1 MLEKNYRIMIS
12 SVRIIPETLLSVING
27 STRSSILIKKRK
39 TMMDYHDSIV
49 FFYNKKL
56 KLIIE
61 AGTTV
66 HVGK

>member
-1 MLEKNYRIMIS
+1 MMIS
-12 SVRIIPETLLSVING
+12 SVRIIPETLLSMING
-27 STRSSILIKKRK
+27 STRSSKLIKKRK

-49 FFYNKKL
+49 FLYGKKL

-61 AGTTV
+61 ACATV